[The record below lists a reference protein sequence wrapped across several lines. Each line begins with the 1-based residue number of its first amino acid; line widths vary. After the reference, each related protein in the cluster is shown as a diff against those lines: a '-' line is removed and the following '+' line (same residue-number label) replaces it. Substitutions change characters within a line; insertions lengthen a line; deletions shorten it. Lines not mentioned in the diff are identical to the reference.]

1 MAGCN
6 RLCGSEATIG
16 RAVSSLVTVS
26 PGCSDMHA
34 HPQKTSSLLLARN
47 RSPFLV
53 ESAVYADILAAQ
65 NLPSLCFSEVKFL
78 PGLSLLMSP
87 PPPHSPIFLPPLP
100 APRHNIY
107 PVTVWAP
114 SYLCSVGFFKHFHS
128 AFTWFGVQ
136 CGMLSLSAERKA
148 VVETRCGKDK
158 LFWRSKKGG
167 PPWCAAFPGE
177 LVLVT
182 HDVITGFISFSIWSQ
197 IHRGRRNPTAT
208 PRDVS
213 RRAVHVSTRNWLLGL
228 LGRTRRRKRCAL
240 C

>member
-87 PPPHSPIFLPPLP
+87 PPPHPHISPLP
-100 APRHNIY
+100 SPPPDIIFI
-107 PVTVWAP
+107 P
-114 SYLCSVGFFKHFHS
+114 SQSGLLHICVVSVSLSISIPLLRDLGYSVGCCLSRLSGRLWWRRVAGRINCSGAPKREGRL
-128 AFTWFGVQ
+128 GV
-136 CGMLSLSAERKA
+136 R
-148 VVETRCGKDK
+148 
-158 LFWRSKKGG
+158 LFRES
-167 PPWCAAFPGE
+167 
-177 LVLVT
+177 
-182 HDVITGFISFSIWSQ
+182 WS
-197 IHRGRRNPTAT
+197 
-208 PRDVS
+208 
-213 RRAVHVSTRNWLLGL
+213 
-228 LGRTRRRKRCAL
+228 
-240 C
+240 